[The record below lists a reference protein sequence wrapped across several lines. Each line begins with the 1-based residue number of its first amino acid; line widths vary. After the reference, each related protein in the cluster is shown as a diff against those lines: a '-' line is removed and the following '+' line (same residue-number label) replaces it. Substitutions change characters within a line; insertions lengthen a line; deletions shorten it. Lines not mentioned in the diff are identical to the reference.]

1 MGLYIDR
8 SNSGFKSALSG
19 TIQYVDKSGL
29 IAHLNANIDSE
40 QRFLCITRPRRFG
53 KTLAAQMIAPYYNR
67 ACNSRDLFANLDIA
81 RDPSYETHLNRY
93 PVIFFD
99 VQEQRSNVTRGDD
112 FVAYLQEKIGFELK
126 KLWPNETQNCH
137 TIQEML
143 AQIHEHT
150 QTKFVIILDEWHAI
164 YRMDQDNEH
173 AILMWIDFLRS
184 LFKGPYAN
192 DYIALAY
199 MTGVLPIRRFTSES
213 PLNNFY
219 EYTVFNTY
227 PIGQFYGFTENE
239 VKSLCK
245 KYEMNYDEM
254 KRWYD
259 GYLYQDQYMY
269 NPNSV
274 VKAIAFRNIIGY
286 WNETKKATPRRRPIS
301 KVCNAQTSASRP
313 RFSHALH
320 ETGTTTR
327 LFTTT
332 TRGFFL
338 FALANDARF
347 FVVTTTLE
355 FFHHAFARH
364 VALEL
369 IDGTTEVR
377 TFDGNL

>member
-8 SNSGFKSALSG
+8 GNSGFKSALSG

-29 IAHLNANIDSE
+29 IAHLNANIDSG

-53 KTLAAQMIAPYYNR
+53 KTLAAQMIAAYYNR

-150 QTKFVIILDEWHAI
+150 QTKFVTILDEWHAI

-286 WNETKKATPRRRPIS
+286 WNETGAFEPI
-301 KVCNAQTSASRP
+301 KRYIQMDIAGLRQTVTQLIAGASIHFNIVNFANMFDAP
-313 RFSHALH
+313 DSIDAIMTVLAHFGYISYDPSHQ
-320 ETGTTTR
+320 TGCIPNEEVR
-327 LFTTT
+327 
-332 TRGFFL
+332 
-338 FALANDARF
+338 FALQYAAN
-347 FVVTTTLE
+347 VS
-355 FFHHAFARH
+355 H
-364 VALEL
+364 
-369 IDGTTEVR
+369 
-377 TFDGNL
+377 